1 MLNKNYP
8 KNESFTITLTDLVFL
23 NEILISAIKFLE
35 RLLKPQGSIAL

>member
-8 KNESFTITLTDLVFL
+8 GNDL

-35 RLLKPQGSIAL
+35 RLVKPQGHIAL